1 MIKKLLTTKE
11 AALHLNVSISMLAKD
26 RMNKGDIPYTRVGK
40 RMIRYSE
47 EDLNAYIKNKKSKK
61 P

>member
-1 MIKKLLTTKE
+1 
-11 AALHLNVSISMLAKD
+11 MLAKD